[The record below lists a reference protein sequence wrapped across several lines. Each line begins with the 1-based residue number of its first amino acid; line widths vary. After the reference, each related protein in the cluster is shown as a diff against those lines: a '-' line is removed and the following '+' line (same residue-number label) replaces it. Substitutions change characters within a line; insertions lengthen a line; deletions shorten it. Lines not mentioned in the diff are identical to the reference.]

1 MFLLPYTCSV
11 SRGITGK
18 TVYCIRLLQE
28 GDHAWQE
35 TDVAAALEENGLIAE
50 GSPCVSDLE
59 GQACALVAIDAERTD
74 LSRMYSAEELD
85 AGDTETHRWCTYRLI
100 TNTVDNS
107 VWLPPP
113 ADAAIAPFSLLGVL
127 RHILKARGVELLNG
141 GCTS

>member
-1 MFLLPYTCSV
+1 MYLLPYVYSV
-11 SRGITGK
+11 THTSVGK

-35 TDVAAALEENGLIAE
+35 TDVAAALDENGLVAAE
-50 GSPCVSDLE
+50 DPRVAPLE
-59 GQACALVAIDAERTD
+59 GHVCTLVAIDAEATD

-85 AGDTETHRWCTYRLI
+85 AEDTDTHRWFTYRLI

-107 VWLPPP
+107 VWLGPP
-113 ADAAIAPFSLLGVL
+113 ADATLAPFSLPGVL